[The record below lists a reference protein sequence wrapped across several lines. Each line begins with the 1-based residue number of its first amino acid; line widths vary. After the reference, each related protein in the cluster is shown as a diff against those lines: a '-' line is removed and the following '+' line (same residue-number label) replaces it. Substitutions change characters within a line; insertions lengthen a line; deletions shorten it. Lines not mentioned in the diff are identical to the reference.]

1 MADTVARRLAFLEGI
16 DLTPSDLD
24 EIAGELAQYEQTLA
38 ALEPFAEAAAW
49 PVAQAQPYHGARSSQ
64 PPNNGESESA
74 RAADAGGSLASGGAG
89 SAAGS
94 PAGLGGLAGAGRG
107 ADAGEAGELWQL
119 GVAALGRRLRA
130 REVSALE
137 ATDAVLA
144 RLERLEGRLNAFITI
159 MAEHARA
166 AARQADAE
174 LARGEDRGPL
184 HGVPVTIKDMFDT
197 AGVRTTGGSKI
208 LAGWVPDADAALVE
222 RLRAAGAVLIGK
234 TNQDEFGHG
243 GTSTLSYFG
252 PVHNPWKLDR
262 IAGGSSGGS
271 AAAVAA
277 GIGPLSYGTETG
289 SSVRRPAAYCG
300 IVGYKPTFGIISRH
314 GSFRGAWSMDH
325 VGDFARSVEDVA
337 LGLDAVAGYDP
348 RDPAS
353 VPQEPPAYAA
363 RLSPDVRGL
372 RIGVLRRF
380 AEDAS
385 VQPAVRAAFE
395 AAVAVYRSLGAEV
408 RDLDV
413 PEISYAAM
421 TSMMNSSAEAS
432 GNNRRWV
439 YSRAGDYVPEVKR
452 RLAMGMG
459 ITASEYLVIQRARYR
474 IQGAVRAAFE
484 TVDIMLAPTTA
495 RVAPPIADGPRGN
508 GDTTYAV
515 SHNLSNL
522 LRLASM
528 LGLPACS
535 LPSGEGADGL
545 PTAIQ
550 LFGVWYAD
558 QTVLNAAAAYEQA
571 TPWSA
576 RRPPIG

>member
-16 DLTPSDLD
+16 DLAPSEID
-24 EIAGELAQYEQTLA
+24 EIAGELRQFEQALA
-38 ALEPFAEAAAW
+38 ALEPFAEEAAW
-49 PVAQAQPYHGARSSQ
+49 PVVQAQPYRATPPQ
-64 PPNNGESESA
+64 PPNNG
-74 RAADAGGSLASGGAG
+74 
-89 SAAGS
+89 GS
-94 PAGLGGLAGAGRG
+94 PAVSSAETAAGTTAGATQ
-107 ADAGEAGELWQL
+107 GEAAGELWQL

-130 REVSALE
+130 REVSSLE
-137 ATDAVLA
+137 ATDAVLG
-144 RLERLEGRLNAFITI
+144 RLEQLEGRLNAFITI
-159 MAEHARA
+159 TAEQARE
-166 AARQADAE
+166 AARQADAV

-208 LAGWVPDADAALVE
+208 LAGWVPDANAALVE
-222 RLRAAGAVLIGK
+222 RLYAAGAVLVGK

-243 GTSTLSYFG
+243 GTSTLSHFG
-252 PVHNPWKLDR
+252 PVHNPWHLDR

-325 VGDFARSVEDVA
+325 VGDFTRSVLDAA
-337 LGLDAVAGYDP
+337 LGLDAVAGYDA

-363 RLSPDVRGL
+363 RLRPDVRGL

-395 AAVAVYRSLGAEV
+395 AAVTQYQALGADV

-439 YSRAGDYVPEVKR
+439 YSRAGDYVPDVKR

-459 ITASEYLVIQRARYR
+459 ITASEYLVIQRARHR
-474 IQGAVRAAFE
+474 IQGAVRAAFD

-495 RVAPPIADGPRGN
+495 RVAPPIAEGPRGN

-515 SHNLSNL
+515 SHNVSNL

-535 LPSGEGADGL
+535 LPSGVGADGL

-558 QTVLNAAAAYEQA
+558 QTVLNAAAAFEQTTA
-571 TPWSA
+571 WSA
-576 RRPPIG
+576 RRPALD